1 MKNWI
6 EILEKYR
13 QKINKY
19 WIAVIIFVI
28 LMFFVGDS
36 TILRRSD
43 YDKQI
48 RQLQSEIDYYT
59 KEKEKNLEKLNAI
72 KSSDE
77 SLEKYAREQYQMTK
91 PDEELFI
98 ISE

>member
-6 EILEKYR
+6 EIFEKYR
-13 QKINKY
+13 QKVNKY
-19 WIAVIIFVI
+19 WIAVILFVI
-28 LMFFVGDS
+28 LMFFIGDS
-36 TILRRSD
+36 TILRRIA

-48 RQLQSEIDYYT
+48 RQLRSEIDYYT

>member
-6 EILEKYR
+6 EIFEKYR
-13 QKINKY
+13 QKVNKY

-36 TILRRSD
+36 TILRRIA

-48 RQLQSEIDYYT
+48 RQLRSEIDYYT

>member
-1 MKNWI
+1 MANWI

-13 QKINKY
+13 QKLNKY
-19 WIAVIIFVI
+19 WVTVIVFAV
-28 LMFFVGDS
+28 LTFFTGDS
-36 TILRRSD
+36 TILKRIS
-43 YDKQI
+43 YTQQI
-48 RQLQSEIDYYT
+48 NDLESEIEYYT

-72 KSSDE
+72 KSNEE
-77 SLEKYAREQYQMTK
+77 SLEKYAREQYLMTK